1 MYIFIENIFILS
13 NFVEWY
19 CQLSDNMVKWLI
31 MWGMA
36 MIDKSIFKNVKYYVA
51 DLDGTVYLNTELIDG
66 AKEFFDLTVKNGKDF
81 YFLTNNSSNN
91 SKVCLDKLIKMGFP
105 VPEEKIIVSTHVAI
119 AYIKKHY
126 PSQSVYLIGN
136 GRLTYD
142 FEKSGI
148 QITEDMPDIVVL
160 GLDDT
165 LTYKKI
171 RKGCNYIIKGAKF
184 IVTHPDIKAPMGDD
198 YMPDAGSM
206 MALFSTCTGVEPLV
220 MGKPEVYTA
229 DYLTE
234 LLHCKREEICMIGDS
249 LAADI
254 ALGARHGMKTA
265 LVLTGVT
272 TPEIYAESDIKADVV
287 VDSIKDLCEI
297 FYN

>member
-1 MYIFIENIFILS
+1 MLNKE
-13 NFVEWY
+13 
-19 CQLSDNMVKWLI
+19 
-31 MWGMA
+31 
-36 MIDKSIFKNVKYYVA
+36 IFKNVKYYVA
-51 DLDGTVYLNTELIDG
+51 DLDGTVYLGNDLIDG
-66 AKEFFDLTVKNGKDF
+66 AKEFFELVRSNGKDF

-91 SKVCLDKLIKMGFP
+91 SKVCKKKLDKMNFI
-105 VPEEKIIVSTHVAI
+105 VPEEKIIVSTDIAI
-119 AYIKKHY
+119 NYIKKNY
-126 PSQSVYLIGN
+126 PGASVYLIGN
-136 GRLTYD
+136 SRLLYD
-142 FEKSGI
+142 FERSGI
-148 QITEDMPDIVVL
+148 PLTYDMPDIVVL

-165 LTYKKI
+165 LNYEKI

-234 LLHCKREEICMIGDS
+234 RLCCKREEICFIGDS

-254 ALGARHGMKTA
+254 ALGVRHGMKTA
-265 LVLTGVT
+265 CVLTGVT
-272 TPEIYAESDIKADVV
+272 TPDIYAKSKIKADVCV
-287 VDSIKDLCEI
+287 NSIKDLCEI
-297 FYN
+297 FE

>member
-1 MYIFIENIFILS
+1 
-13 NFVEWY
+13 
-19 CQLSDNMVKWLI
+19 
-31 MWGMA
+31 
-36 MIDKSIFKNVKYYVA
+36 MIDKELFKNVKYYVA
-51 DLDGTVYLNTELIDG
+51 DLDGTVYLSDSLIDG
-66 AKEFFDLTVKNGKDF
+66 AKEFFDLVEANGKDY

-91 SKVCLDKLIKMGFP
+91 SKVCLERMIKIGFP
-105 VPEEKIIVSTHVAI
+105 VPEEKIIISTDVTV

-126 PSQSVYLIGN
+126 PGKSVYLIGN
-136 GRLTYD
+136 SRLRYD
-142 FEKSGI
+142 FERSGI
-148 QITEDMPDIVVL
+148 PLTEDMPDIVVL

-165 LTYKKI
+165 LNYEKI

-206 MALFSTCTGVEPLV
+206 MQLFATCTGVEPLV

-234 LLHCKREEICMIGDS
+234 RLGCRRDEICMIGDS

-254 ALGARHGMKTA
+254 ALGVRHGMVIA
-265 LVLTGVT
+265 CVFTGVT
-272 TPEIYAESDIKADVV
+272 TPEIYEKSDIKADVAV
-287 VDSIKDLCEI
+287 NSIKDLCEI
-297 FYN
+297 FN

>member
-1 MYIFIENIFILS
+1 MFDKEIFE
-13 NFVEWY
+13 
-19 CQLSDNMVKWLI
+19 
-31 MWGMA
+31 
-36 MIDKSIFKNVKYYVA
+36 NVKYYVA
-51 DLDGTVYLNTELIDG
+51 DLDGTVYLGNELIDG
-66 AKEFFDLTVKNGKDF
+66 AKEFFDLVKENGKDF

-91 SKVCLDKLIKMGFP
+91 SVVCREKLIKMGFP

-119 AYIKKHY
+119 NYIKKNY
-126 PSQSVYLIGN
+126 PDKSVYLIGN
-136 GRLTYD
+136 SRLLYD

-148 QITEDMPDIVVL
+148 PLTEDMPDIVVL

-165 LTYKKI
+165 LNYEKI
-171 RKGCNYIIKGAKF
+171 RKGCNFIIKGAKF

-234 LLHCKREEICMIGDS
+234 LLHCRRDEICFIGDS

-265 LVLTGVT
+265 CVLTGVT
-272 TPEIYAESDIKADVV
+272 TLEIYEKSNIKADVC

-297 FYN
+297 FR

>member
-1 MYIFIENIFILS
+1 MFDKEIFE
-13 NFVEWY
+13 
-19 CQLSDNMVKWLI
+19 
-31 MWGMA
+31 
-36 MIDKSIFKNVKYYVA
+36 NVKYYVA
-51 DLDGTVYLNTELIDG
+51 DLDGTVYLGNELIDG
-66 AKEFFDLTVKNGKDF
+66 AKEFFDLVKENGKDF

-91 SKVCLDKLIKMGFP
+91 SVVCREKLIKMGFP

-119 AYIKKHY
+119 NYIKKNY
-126 PSQSVYLIGN
+126 PDKSVYLIGN
-136 GRLTYD
+136 SRLLYD

-148 QITEDMPDIVVL
+148 PLTKDMPDIVVL

-165 LTYKKI
+165 LNYEKI
-171 RKGCNYIIKGAKF
+171 RKGCNFIIKGAKF

-234 LLHCKREEICMIGDS
+234 LLHCRRDEICFIGDS

-265 LVLTGVT
+265 CVLTGVT
-272 TPEIYAESDIKADVV
+272 TPEIYEKSNIKPDVC

-297 FYN
+297 FR

>member
-1 MYIFIENIFILS
+1 MF
-13 NFVEWY
+13 
-19 CQLSDNMVKWLI
+19 
-31 MWGMA
+31 
-36 MIDKSIFKNVKYYVA
+36 DKEIFKNVKYYVA
-51 DLDGTVYLNTELIDG
+51 DLDGTVYLGDKLIDG
-66 AKEFFDLTVKNGKDF
+66 AKEFFDLVKANGKDF

-91 SKVCLDKLIKMGFP
+91 SKVCLEKLVKMN
-105 VPEEKIIVSTHVAI
+105 
-119 AYIKKHY
+119 Y
-126 PSQSVYLIGN
+126 PGKSVYLIGN
-136 GRLTYD
+136 SRLLYD

-148 QITEDMPDIVVL
+148 PLTQEKPYIVVL

-165 LTYKKI
+165 LNYEKI
-171 RKGCNYIIKGAKF
+171 RKGCNFIIKGAKF

-234 LLHCKREEICMIGDS
+234 LLHCKREEICFIGDS

-254 ALGARHGMKTA
+254 ALGVRHGMKTA
-265 LVLTGVT
+265 CVLTGVT
-272 TPEIYAESDIKADVV
+272 TPEIYERSDIKADVC

-297 FYN
+297 FK

>member
-1 MYIFIENIFILS
+1 
-13 NFVEWY
+13 
-19 CQLSDNMVKWLI
+19 
-31 MWGMA
+31 
-36 MIDKSIFKNVKYYVA
+36 MIDKELFKNVKYYVA
-51 DLDGTVYLNTELIDG
+51 DLDSLIDG
-66 AKEFFDLTVKNGKDF
+66 AKEFFDLVEANGKDY

-91 SKVCLDKLIKMGFP
+91 SKVCLERMIKIGFP
-105 VPEEKIIVSTHVAI
+105 VPEEKIIISTDVTV

-126 PSQSVYLIGN
+126 PGKSVYLIGN
-136 GRLTYD
+136 SRLRYD
-142 FEKSGI
+142 FERSGI
-148 QITEDMPDIVVL
+148 PLTEDMPDIVVL

-165 LTYKKI
+165 LNYEKI

-206 MALFSTCTGVEPLV
+206 MQLFATCTGVEPLV

-234 LLHCKREEICMIGDS
+234 RLGCRRDEICMIGDS

-254 ALGARHGMKTA
+254 ALGVRHGMVTA
-265 LVLTGVT
+265 CVFTGVT
-272 TPEIYAESDIKADVV
+272 TPEIYEKSDIKADVAV
-287 VDSIKDLCEI
+287 NSIKDLCEI
-297 FYN
+297 FN